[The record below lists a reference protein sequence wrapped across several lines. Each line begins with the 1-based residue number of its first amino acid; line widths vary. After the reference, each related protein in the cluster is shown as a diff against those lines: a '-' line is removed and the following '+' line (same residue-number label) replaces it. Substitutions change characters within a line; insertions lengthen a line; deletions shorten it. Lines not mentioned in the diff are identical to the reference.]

1 MDQVKIGNHLMQE
14 THNVFQTWTSW
25 QLNCSS
31 SSSLAFLWIYGSNT
45 KDIPW
50 VLFITELAW
59 TLLVIKLILQ
69 LVPES
74 FGMIMDIWQL
84 TAVIKKLYPNC
95 LFATFWKKWKIKML
109 LLDLNSHCNPV
120 QGQYRAR
127 TGFSLL
133 EIQHRENPVF
143 ITGMGLQCSFYN
155 RFWKYNRFDGKI
167 FLGFNKS
174 SRWLCTN
181 KTLLI
186 EILSSSCMY

>member
-1 MDQVKIGNHLMQE
+1 MQE
-14 THNVFQTWTSW
+14 RHNVFQTWTSW

-95 LFATFWKKWKIKML
+95 LFATFWKKWK
-109 LLDLNSHCNPV
+109 LNVFIGPKLTLQSRTGPV
-120 QGQYRAR
+120 QGQNRVFPVGNTTQGKPCFHYGD
-127 TGFSLL
+127 GFAVQFQQQVL
-133 EIQHRENPVF
+133 
-143 ITGMGLQCSFYN
+143 
-155 RFWKYNRFDGKI
+155 KI
-167 FLGFNKS
+167 
-174 SRWLCTN
+174 
-181 KTLLI
+181 
-186 EILSSSCMY
+186 